1 MVPPGALLPW
11 LDRADLERAVFAPG
25 RRVEISPRTRLFMGA
40 TRRAIEVR
48 DRQCT
53 HAYCDV
59 AAPSCQVDHIQ
70 PWALGG
76 PTTQENGRC
85 CAPPTTASATSGPR
99 HRCERKTVAGQIICR

>member
-76 PTTQENGRC
+76 PTTQENGRLAVPHPQPPAQPA
-85 CAPPTTASATSGPR
+85 APAT
-99 HRCERKTVAGQIICR
+99 V